1 MYWADEENSNRRHP
15 KYLYLGERAGV
26 AEGDIAQPGDDDCAG
41 RSGSRA
47 PADRDSTAF
56 CPYRRRCNLKEKL
69 ASDAPGVSAVAQALL
84 GQPLWAPR
92 LLGGAW
98 INELRITNFISSQ
111 FKCLPLTL
119 RGSELAVGASSAKV
133 ARTTGSPSEIPTER
147 VRAIHKHSLL
157 SRGRQSLA
165 PGQ

>member
-1 MYWADEENSNRRHP
+1 MSLITSFDLPLSVPIESEVVTPNYYRVPLLRPVTVRR
-15 KYLYLGERAGV
+15 V
-26 AEGDIAQPGDDDCAG
+26 Q
-41 RSGSRA
+41 
-47 PADRDSTAF
+47 
-56 CPYRRRCNLKEKL
+56 
-69 ASDAPGVSAVAQALL
+69 
-84 GQPLWAPR
+84 
-92 LLGGAW
+92 GAW